1 MSVVANKMKI
11 GVVILNYNSAADT
24 MKCIEFL
31 QKQKFDKEH
40 GVGSREQGFKMRNE
54 EPKVFEPLAI
64 KLGVNNSCDKREQ
77 LSLLELPSEARIKNE
92 VNNDMLHII
101 VVDNASSEQFFLT
114 SEAQSHLCNLW
125 EKKQI
130 EVIYSTENRGYSAGN
145 NIGLRRAVELGCE
158 YVLVVNPD
166 MELVDPHYIEKL
178 VAVMQVDEDVVVAAT
193 DIVTPEGIH
202 QNPMLSDGN
211 WRSSFGWVTSLFR
224 PQKRAEAYDFIGDY
238 AKSGYCA
245 KVSGCCLMLRCSFLQ
260 EIGYFDEYPFLYC
273 EEAILASQVARAGKK
288 MYYLA
293 DTQAIHRHIKSEKG
307 DPVKRFRHWQ
317 RSRIY
322 FYKRYSNDSW
332 LGRQISI
339 LSMRMY
345 VFCFSVYKKVTN
357 IRRQK
362 DIRT

>member
-1 MSVVANKMKI
+1 MVIVVNKMKI
-11 GVVILNYNSAADT
+11 GVVILNYNSAKDT
-24 MKCIEFL
+24 RKCIEFL
-31 QKQKFDKEH
+31 QKQKL
-40 GVGSREQGFKMRNE
+40 NE
-54 EPKVFEPLAI
+54 E
-64 KLGVNNSCDKREQ
+64 
-77 LSLLELPSEARIKNE
+77 
-92 VNNDMLHII
+92 LHVI
-101 VVDNASSEQFFLT
+101 VVDNSDREQGIGSKEQGIDNSQLFIAK
-114 SEAQSHLCNLW
+114 AQRPMVQQST
-125 EKKQI
+125 
-130 EVIYSTENRGYSAGN
+130 EVIYADENRGYSAGN

-178 VAVMQVDEDVVVAAT
+178 VAVMQADEDVVVAAT

-202 QNPMLSDGN
+202 QNPMLADGN
-211 WRSSFGWVTSLFR
+211 WRSSFGWVTSLLR

-293 DTQAIHRHIKSEKG
+293 DTQAIHRHVKSEKG

-345 VFCFSVYKKVTN
+345 VFCFTMYKKVTN

>member
-1 MSVVANKMKI
+1 MKI
-11 GVVILNYNSAADT
+11 GVVILNYNSAKDT
-24 MKCIEFL
+24 EKCIEFL
-31 QKQKFDKEH
+31 LLQKFDKEH
-40 GVGSREQGFKMRNE
+40 GVGSREHGFKMRNE
-54 EPKVFEPLAI
+54 E
-64 KLGVNNSCDKREQ
+64 LGVNNSCDKREQ
-77 LSLLELPSEARIKNE
+77 LSLLELTSEARIKNE
-92 VNNDMLHII
+92 VNNDMLHVI
-101 VVDNASSEQFFLT
+101 VVDNASTEPLQLT
-114 SEAQSHLCNLW
+114 DNRQQATDNILSPKAQRPSVQRSIDNRLW
-125 EKKQI
+125 SL
-130 EVIYSTENRGYSAGN
+130 EVIYAEENRGYSAGN

-178 VAVMQVDEDVVVAAT
+178 VAVMQADEDVVVAVT

-202 QNPMLSDGN
+202 QNPMLADGN
-211 WRSSFGWVTSLFR
+211 WRSSFGWVTSLLR

-293 DTQAIHRHIKSEKG
+293 DTQAIHRHVKSEKG

-339 LSMRMY
+339 FSMRMY
-345 VFCFSVYKKVTN
+345 VFCFTMYKKVTN